1 MTAFA
6 SHTAGAGARD
16 ARSTI
21 AIRASRRDPWRRLL
35 PGLVVAGDLGAGLVA
50 AGVAVRLRY
59 PHQVPDLRIAGG
71 TPADDA
77 VVCVA
82 VAVGWVAVLAVHR
95 VYRSS
100 QLGSGSDEL
109 TLVLRSGIAFFAL
122 LAAVHLL
129 AGTDVSGR
137 LLVAVV
143 VLLVLASLL
152 VHLAVDRIVHYAHVQ
167 GWWRQRAVVFGPE
180 LRVRALAELLHEDAG
195 LGVDVVAAYPLWNGE
210 GSPKGTNG
218 ARANGG
224 RDAAPS
230 RARLPV
236 RDVESLRGLALDA
249 DADLVAV
256 TGGIGPAQVR
266 SLAWALEGTGTDLLV
281 APAAPGLDGQR
292 VEIERMA
299 GVPLLRVE
307 PSRLTRSRLAVKAV
321 IDRMGA
327 AALIVLLSPVMLA
340 AAACVRLSGPGPVM
354 FRQTRVGQ
362 HGAPFELLKFR
373 TMVAGA
379 EDGAGALWESNEADG
394 LLFKLR
400 TDPRVTRIGRWMR
413 RLSVDELPQ
422 LWNVVRGDMSLV
434 GPRPLPVPPD
444 ALRGDAR
451 RRLRVKPGITGL
463 WQVSGRSELSWAET
477 VRLDIRY
484 VDRWSLGLDLL
495 IMLRTPVAVVSGRGA
510 Y

>member
-1 MTAFA
+1 M
-6 SHTAGAGARD
+6 
-16 ARSTI
+16 
-21 AIRASRRDPWRRLL
+21 
-35 PGLVVAGDLGAGLVA
+35 
-50 AGVAVRLRY
+50 
-59 PHQVPDLRIAGG
+59 
-71 TPADDA
+71 
-77 VVCVA
+77 
-82 VAVGWVAVLAVHR
+82 
-95 VYRSS
+95 
-100 QLGSGSDEL
+100 
-109 TLVLRSGIAFFAL
+109 LRSGLAFFAL
-122 LAAVHLL
+122 LAAAHLL
-129 AGTDVSGR
+129 AGTVVSGR
-137 LLVAVV
+137 LLVAVA
-143 VLLVLASLL
+143 VLVVLASLL
-152 VHLAVDRIVHYAHVQ
+152 LHVAVDRIIHHAHVQ

-180 LRVRALAELLHEDAG
+180 ARARALAERLHDDAG
-195 LGVDVVAAYPLWNGE
+195 LGVDVVATYPLWNGE
-210 GSPKGTNG
+210 GGPTGTSG
-218 ARANGG
+218 VRADG
-224 RDAAPS
+224 RSDAAPS
-230 RARLPV
+230 RARSPE
-236 RDVESLRGLALDA
+236 RDVESLRGLARDA

-281 APAAPGLDGQR
+281 APATPGLAGRR
-292 VEIERMA
+292 VAVEPMA
-299 GVPLLRVE
+299 GVPLLRIE
-307 PSRLTRSRLAVKAV
+307 PSRLTRSRLAAKAV

-327 AALIVLLSPVMLA
+327 AALILLLAPVMLA
-340 AAACVRLSGPGPVM
+340 AAACVRLSGSGPVM
-354 FRQTRVGQ
+354 FRQVRVGQ

-379 EDGAGALWESNEADG
+379 EDRTGDLSASNEADG

-400 TDPRVTRIGRWMR
+400 MDPRVTRIGRWMR

-495 IMLRTPVAVVSGRGA
+495 IMLRTPLAVVSGRGA